1 MKTEICLLS
10 HQLLS
15 PSVLLVS
22 PRRMHQYTG
31 REETWRSEGTS
42 YSYYHPDDRELLCLW
57 FKESPAMAGSIRPWV
72 TSI

>member
-1 MKTEICLLS
+1 M
-10 HQLLS
+10 
-15 PSVLLVS
+15 
-22 PRRMHQYTG
+22 G